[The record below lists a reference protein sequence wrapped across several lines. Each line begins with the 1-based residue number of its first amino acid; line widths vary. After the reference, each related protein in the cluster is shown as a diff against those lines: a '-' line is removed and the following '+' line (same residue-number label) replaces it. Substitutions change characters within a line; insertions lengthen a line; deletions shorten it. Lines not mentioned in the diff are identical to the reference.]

1 MPTQK
6 ASLPESRR
14 ASPVSGVTWASSSNR
29 ELLAPVN
36 GWFTD
41 GFDTLDLKE
50 AKALLD
56 ELT

>member
-6 ASLPESRR
+6 ASLPESARF
-14 ASPVSGVTWASSSNR
+14 SSFWRDLGKQQQPRTARSCQWLVHR
-29 ELLAPVN
+29 
-36 GWFTD
+36 W
-41 GFDTLDLKE
+41 FDTLDLKE